1 MVEINLY
8 IIRIG
13 TFSQKSSGKKPKF
26 MKMFGSHWS
35 KHEKPGKLLLSGIQS
50 LLKLLVILTLLGPS
64 CWYVSCAS
72 FENPSLSS
80 AMPCSGAM
88 IATQYPKLG
97 LGGKSWSGIL
107 HLEEQF
113 QTRGRKETSNFLAK
127 YVNGN
132 RTKGIFNLHLNI
144 RSLNNKV
151 SEVKRLIKEHSPNIF
166 GLSECELRKINNYYD
181 ESRLKIPGYKILFPK
196 SWAVQGYARVIV
208 YVKNNFEHEQLHDLE
223 DEQVQSV
230 WLRGGF
236 KMERKFI
243 FAMVIESTQAAWVTP
258 LVHRDQT
265 WNFSLHSGMQLL
277 STAILLS
284 LMKHTSAVI

>member
-1 MVEINLY
+1 MIEINLY
-8 IIRIG
+8 RIRIG

-50 LLKLLVILTLLGPS
+50 LLKLFVILSLLGPS

-80 AMPCSGAM
+80 AMLCCGA
-88 IATQYPKLG
+88 IFATQYPKLG
-97 LGGKSWSGIL
+97 LGGESWSGIL
-107 HLEEQF
+107 YLEVQF

-132 RTKGIFNLHLNI
+132 RRKGILNLHLNI

-151 SEVKRLIKEHSPNIF
+151 SEVKKLIKEHSPNIF

-196 SWAVQGYARVIV
+196 SWAEEGFARVIV

-230 WLRGGF
+230 WPRGSF
-236 KMERKFI
+236 RN
-243 FAMVIESTQAAWVTP
+243 
-258 LVHRDQT
+258 R
-265 WNFSLHSGMQLL
+265 
-277 STAILLS
+277 
-284 LMKHTSAVI
+284 MKTYFCNGYKEHPRQHPQCTEI